1 LGSGAP
7 PSSASVS
14 EEELQDFR
22 DTYGHS
28 AFTCR
33 YAHCER
39 ASDGFGSHQEREK
52 HEAQH
57 RREYCCATPACAY
70 SEMGFAS
77 RAQLNR
83 HTRKYHAQFDD
94 ETSLADEVRALKKRR
109 AAEEITKHKKT
120 PSMSVREIS
129 PQFSSASGLSSPP
142 RSSPELGSPSAQFAN
157 QSNRDQNSSMGT
169 NLPSVM
175 TEKPVRYKPGRK
187 PGSVNAM
194 NIEGAV
200 YPASIAGPAAGD
212 EMDLDLDFSL
222 GPIDDDSF
230 IDGLFAGVD
239 DDMAAGDQA
248 IDYADFDNA
257 YFGLD

>member
-1 LGSGAP
+1 LGSGAT

-14 EEELQDFR
+14 EEELQNFQDS
-22 DTYGHS
+22 YGHS

-33 YAHCER
+33 YAHFER

-57 RREYCCATPACAY
+57 RREYRCATPTCAY

-94 ETSLADEVRALKKRR
+94 ETSFADEVRALKKRR

-120 PSMSVREIS
+120 SSVSVREIS
-129 PQFSSASGLSSPP
+129 PQFSSESSLSVSP

-157 QSNRDQNSSMGT
+157 QSKISPFPNSRADGANQYENTTRGFPDIPADSTSVIEKMMQNLREANTPWNIPRVNTWSTS
-169 NLPSVM
+169 
-175 TEKPVRYKPGRK
+175 KPQ
-187 PGSVNAM
+187 N
-194 NIEGAV
+194 
-200 YPASIAGPAAGD
+200 D
-212 EMDLDLDFSL
+212 
-222 GPIDDDSF
+222 
-230 IDGLFAGVD
+230 
-239 DDMAAGDQA
+239 
-248 IDYADFDNA
+248 
-257 YFGLD
+257 